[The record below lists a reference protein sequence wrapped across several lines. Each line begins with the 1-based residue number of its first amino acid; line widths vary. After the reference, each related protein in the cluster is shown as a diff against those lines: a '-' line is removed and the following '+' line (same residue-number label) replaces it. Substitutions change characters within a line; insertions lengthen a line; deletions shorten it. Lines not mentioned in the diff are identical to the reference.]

1 MRSKKKNDDIRTY
14 CVEATVARNYFDFN
28 ARLKAIA
35 TRCINAGIH
44 LGNIS
49 CRVCLLY

>member
-44 LGNIS
+44 LGDIS